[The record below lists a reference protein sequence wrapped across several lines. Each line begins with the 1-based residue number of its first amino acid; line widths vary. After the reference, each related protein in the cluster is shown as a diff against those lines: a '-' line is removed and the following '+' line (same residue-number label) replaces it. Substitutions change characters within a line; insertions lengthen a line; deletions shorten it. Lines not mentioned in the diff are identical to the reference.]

1 MLLCNEGAQPRWLIS
16 YKSRQTWIPLGGSRR
31 RQSLSRQLARYGD
44 QMNAIMRMGIT
55 LPFVGFYSTPAQP
68 PSNDFDDAIKNCRFL
83 QQMGSERLKAAILA
97 PVARAKL
104 ACCKMV
110 SSTTNKSDSGADAT
124 NSSSGKAPK
133 QFMFNLGIWTVSL
146 TFD

>member
-1 MLLCNEGAQPRWLIS
+1 
-16 YKSRQTWIPLGGSRR
+16 
-31 RQSLSRQLARYGD
+31 
-44 QMNAIMRMGIT
+44 
-55 LPFVGFYSTPAQP
+55 
-68 PSNDFDDAIKNCRFL
+68 
-83 QQMGSERLKAAILA
+83 MGSECLKAAIPT

-110 SSTTNKSDSGADAT
+110 ASTSNKSDSGVDAT
-124 NSSSGKAPK
+124 NGSSGKSPK